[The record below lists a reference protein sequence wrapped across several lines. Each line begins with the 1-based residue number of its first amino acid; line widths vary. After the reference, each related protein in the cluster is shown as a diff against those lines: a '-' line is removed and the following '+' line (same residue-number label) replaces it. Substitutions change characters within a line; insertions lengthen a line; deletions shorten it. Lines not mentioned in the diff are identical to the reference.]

1 MQVLQH
7 LQSLHNLPQLL
18 LCPHTKRHMVEQ
30 RVDLVL
36 IEYILEIFA
45 VGNDVI
51 VTFDDLVHL
60 EIDVWDFLCL
70 FLELAFANGRTVF
83 L

>member
-1 MQVLQH
+1 
-7 LQSLHNLPQLL
+7 
-18 LCPHTKRHMVEQ
+18 MVEQ

-60 EIDVWDFLCL
+60 EIDV
-70 FLELAFANGRTVF
+70 
-83 L
+83 